1 MVLFINA
8 SKDKQLDVF
17 LINKRKVTDKV
28 GFRGDFKV
36 SEKLLGVISQ
46 LLNKNKFKFKDLKG
60 IITISGPGPFTSI
73 RISAATANAL
83 AYALKIP
90 VIGLKNK
97 KLKLNDN
104 QLVEIGWQKLKRAK
118 IGEYI
123 SPFYDQKPNIT
134 MAKK

>member
-17 LINKRKVTDKV
+17 LINKGKVTDKV
-28 GFRGDFKV
+28 SFMSDFKV
-36 SEKLLGVISQ
+36 SEKLLGVIFQ
-46 LLNKNKFKFKDLKG
+46 LLNKNKLKFKDLEG

-73 RISAATANAL
+73 RISAAIVNAL

-104 QLVEIGWQKLKRAK
+104 QLVEIGWRKLERAK